1 MRSRRWLL
9 ASALGAT
16 GLGGGFYWA
25 SLPPPFLTV
34 ASWGGEYSAAQ
45 TAALFHP
52 FTDQSGVAVVLRLH
66 GGGTDEIARQTEMA
80 EPEWDV
86 IDMELEDAAKAC
98 REGLLERLDGL
109 NLPKGADGSP
119 PSEDFVPG
127 ALGPCWV
134 GTAVYSLVIAF
145 AKAKTGAEEPRAL
158 ADFFDTKRF
167 PGPRALRGNGP
178 KYNLELALIADGVAP
193 GDVYPM
199 LETEAGVAR
208 AFAKLDTIK
217 PLLLWWS
224 RAAEPPEF
232 LAQGKA
238 VMTTVLNARVFDTG
252 ENPLFGAIFEGQLY
266 QMDVF
271 GVPKNTAKKT
281 RTFEFLRFAT
291 GTALLSEVAR
301 LLPSAPARRSSLA
314 SIDPARRAG
323 LPTAPENFQRALFVD
338 PDWWA
343 QHGEGL
349 ERRWA
354 AWREK

>member
-1 MRSRRWLL
+1 MKSRRWL
-9 ASALGAT
+9 AGGAFAAA
-16 GLGGGFYWA
+16 GLGSGAYWL

-45 TAALFHP
+45 TSALFHP

-66 GGGTDEIARQTEMA
+66 GGGTDEIAQQTKMGEA
-80 EPEWDV
+80 EWDV

-98 REGLLERLDGL
+98 REGLLEKLDGL
-109 NLPKGADGSP
+109 NLPPGADGAP

-134 GTAVYSLVIAF
+134 GTAVYSQVIAF
-145 AKAKTGAEEPRAL
+145 AKGKTGAEEPRAL
-158 ADFFDTKRF
+158 ADFFDVKRF
-167 PGPRALRGNGP
+167 PGPRALRGSGP
-178 KYNLELALIADGVAP
+178 KYNLELALIADGVAT

-199 LETEAGVAR
+199 LETEAGVQR

-217 PLLLWWS
+217 PQILWWQ
-224 RAAEPPEF
+224 RAAEPPEL

-238 VMTTVLNARVFDTG
+238 VMTTVLNARVFDTSD
-252 ENPLFGAIFEGQLY
+252 NPRFGAIFEGQLY

-271 GVPKNTAKKT
+271 GVPKNTAK
-281 RTFEFLRFAT
+281 RNRALEFLRFAT
-291 GTALLSEVAR
+291 GTAPLAEVAR
-301 LLPSAPARRSSLA
+301 LLPYAPARRSSLA
-314 SIDPARRAG
+314 AIDPMRRAG

-343 QHGEGL
+343 MHGGEL
-349 ERRWA
+349 EKRWA
-354 AWREK
+354 AWRGI